1 MQQTRSPYQIAM
13 IQMDCDLFHVSNNL
27 DKAEKQIR
35 EAAAHGAKLICLPE
49 VFNVGYLGTC
59 IPDMMKLAETFP
71 DTDASSGKGTFSL
84 YSGSDPF
91 FHPIWSRKLCFF
103 DR

>member
-49 VFNVGYLGTC
+49 VFNVG
-59 IPDMMKLAETFP
+59 
-71 DTDASSGKGTFSL
+71 
-84 YSGSDPF
+84 
-91 FHPIWSRKLCFF
+91 
-103 DR
+103 

>member
-13 IQMDCDLFHVSNNL
+13 LQMDCDLFHVSNNL

-59 IPDMMKLAETFP
+59 IPDKFVRLRR
-71 DTDASSGKGTFSL
+71 DAFLNNARESCRYHRSKKQSFRLQMGWKKESE
-84 YSGSDPF
+84 PE
-91 FHPIWSRKLCFF
+91 
-103 DR
+103 